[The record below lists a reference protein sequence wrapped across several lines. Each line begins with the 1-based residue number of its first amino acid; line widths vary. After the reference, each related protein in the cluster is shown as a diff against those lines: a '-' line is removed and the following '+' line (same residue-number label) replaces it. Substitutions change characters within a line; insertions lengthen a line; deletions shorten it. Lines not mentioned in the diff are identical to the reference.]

1 MDYRRGSYSQKNINF
16 MNFDSVLCPK
26 NKCSYFQSGRFT
38 TLDTDPHLTH
48 EFSMGQSHFIYN
60 EIFKDIKLKTSS
72 HIPYRATQ
80 PIYSTEIYVEAIQ
93 TCEKVTLCP
102 CLNLQHIQN

>member
-1 MDYRRGSYSQKNINF
+1 MDYRRGPYSQKNINF

-26 NKCSYFQSGRFT
+26 NKCSYFKSGRFT

-48 EFSMGQSHFIYN
+48 EFFMGQSHFIYN

-72 HIPYRATQ
+72 QYRIERPNQSIALKFEYRQ
-80 PIYSTEIYVEAIQ
+80 SRHASS
-93 TCEKVTLCP
+93 KH
-102 CLNLQHIQN
+102 LQITV